1 MANGVLFPLDV
12 QFRFGVRWKTSSQ
25 RCSSRCTVGGAAVPP
40 DFVAPLGLD
49 SGAVLA
55 DFDSCRKSASIFN
68 ELRRKSVKIDLN
80 YRIAGIDR
88 LLVGQRKLYQGC
100 DYFIEVQS
108 MDVADLKVFEAVARH
123 GSMNRAATELNT
135 VQSNVTARIRAL
147 EREVGVV
154 LFQRHVR
161 GVSMT
166 PAGQRLLPYAAR
178 IAKLITDAKIA
189 ALDDGAPGGT
199 LTLGTLETT
208 AALRLSPI
216 LSNFARMYPQVRLS
230 LTTGTSC
237 SLTADVAE
245 CRLDG
250 AFIAGPLDHPDLH
263 TETVFH
269 EELVLVTPRTMR
281 SLELIKS
288 VQDLKTIVFRLGC
301 SYRQRL
307 DALLAEMGVLT
318 AAPLEFGS
326 MDAIIAC
333 VAAGIGIT
341 LLPRGVVS
349 AAAEQDLVNIHTIS
363 PEKAHVETLFIR
375 RHDAYVSSAMLAFV
389 DVARSQLGPM
399 MAAA

>member
-1 MANGVLFPLDV
+1 MEEKF
-12 QFRFGVRWKTSSQ
+12 
-25 RCSSRCTVGGAAVPP
+25 
-40 DFVAPLGLD
+40 
-49 SGAVLA
+49 
-55 DFDSCRKSASIFN
+55 
-68 ELRRKSVKIDLN
+68 
-80 YRIAGIDR
+80 
-88 LLVGQRKLYQGC
+88 YQGC
-100 DYFIEVQS
+100 GHFIQVRS

-161 GVSMT
+161 GVSLT

-178 IAKLITDAKIA
+178 IAKLITDARIA
-189 ALDDGAPGGT
+189 ALDDGAPGGA

-237 SLTADVAE
+237 GLTADVAE

-281 SLELIKS
+281 SLEVIRS
-288 VQDLKTIVFRLGC
+288 VPDLKTIVFRLGC

-307 DALLAEMGVLT
+307 DTLLTEMGVLT

-349 AAAEQDLVNIHTIS
+349 TAAEQDLVSIHTIS

-375 RHDAYVSSAMLAFV
+375 RHDAYVSSAMQAFV

>member
-1 MANGVLFPLDV
+1 M
-12 QFRFGVRWKTSSQ
+12 
-25 RCSSRCTVGGAAVPP
+25 
-40 DFVAPLGLD
+40 
-49 SGAVLA
+49 
-55 DFDSCRKSASIFN
+55 I
-68 ELRRKSVKIDLN
+68 E
-80 YRIAGIDR
+80 
-88 LLVGQRKLYQGC
+88 QRKLYQDCGH
-100 DYFIEVQS
+100 FIEVQS

-189 ALDDGAPGGT
+189 ALDDGAPGGA

-208 AALRLSPI
+208 AARRLSPI

-237 SLTADVAE
+237 GLTADVAE

-281 SLELIKS
+281 SLELIRS
-288 VQDLKTIVFRLGC
+288 VPDLKTIVFRLGC

-307 DALLAEMGVLT
+307 DTLLTEMGVLT

-341 LLPRGVVS
+341 LLPRGVVL
-349 AAAEQDLVNIHTIS
+349 AAAEQDLVSIHTIS

>member
-1 MANGVLFPLDV
+1 
-12 QFRFGVRWKTSSQ
+12 
-25 RCSSRCTVGGAAVPP
+25 
-40 DFVAPLGLD
+40 
-49 SGAVLA
+49 
-55 DFDSCRKSASIFN
+55 
-68 ELRRKSVKIDLN
+68 
-80 YRIAGIDR
+80 
-88 LLVGQRKLYQGC
+88 
-100 DYFIEVQS
+100 
-108 MDVADLKVFEAVARH
+108 MDAADLKVFEAVARH
-123 GSMNRAATELNT
+123 GSMNRAAAELNT
-135 VQSNVTARIRAL
+135 VQSNVTARIRSL
-147 EREVGVV
+147 EREVGVA

-166 PAGQRLLPYAAR
+166 PAGQRMLPYAAR
-178 IAKLITDAKIA
+178 IAKLIADAKVA
-189 ALDDGAPGGT
+189 ALDDGAPSGT

-208 AALRLSPI
+208 VALRLSPI

-250 AFIAGPLDHPDLH
+250 AFIAGPLDHPDLYI
-263 TETVFH
+263 ETVFH
-269 EELVLVTPRTMR
+269 EELVLVTPRTVR
-281 SLELIKS
+281 TLEAIRS
-288 VQDLKTIVFRLGC
+288 VQDLKTIVFRSGC

-349 AAAEQDLVNIHTIS
+349 AAAEQDLVTIHAIS
-363 PEKAHVETLFIR
+363 PEKAQVETLFIR
-375 RHDAYVSSAMLAFV
+375 RHDAYVSSAMQAFV
-389 DVARSQLGPM
+389 DVARSQLGPLM
-399 MAAA
+399 VAA

>member
-1 MANGVLFPLDV
+1 M
-12 QFRFGVRWKTSSQ
+12 
-25 RCSSRCTVGGAAVPP
+25 
-40 DFVAPLGLD
+40 
-49 SGAVLA
+49 
-55 DFDSCRKSASIFN
+55 
-68 ELRRKSVKIDLN
+68 EEE
-80 YRIAGIDR
+80 
-88 LLVGQRKLYQGC
+88 LYQGC
-100 DYFIEVQS
+100 GHLIQVRS

-161 GVSMT
+161 GVSLT

-178 IAKLITDAKIA
+178 IAKLITDARIA
-189 ALDDGAPGGT
+189 ALDDGAPGGA

-237 SLTADVAE
+237 GLTADVAE

-281 SLELIKS
+281 SLEVIRA
-288 VQDLKTIVFRLGC
+288 VPDLKTIVFRLGC

-307 DALLAEMGVLT
+307 DTLLTEMGVLT

-349 AAAEQDLVNIHTIS
+349 TAAEQDLVSIHTIS

-375 RHDAYVSSAMLAFV
+375 RHDAYVSSAMQAFV

>member
-1 MANGVLFPLDV
+1 
-12 QFRFGVRWKTSSQ
+12 
-25 RCSSRCTVGGAAVPP
+25 
-40 DFVAPLGLD
+40 
-49 SGAVLA
+49 
-55 DFDSCRKSASIFN
+55 
-68 ELRRKSVKIDLN
+68 
-80 YRIAGIDR
+80 
-88 LLVGQRKLYQGC
+88 
-100 DYFIEVQS
+100 

-161 GVSMT
+161 GVSLT

-178 IAKLITDAKIA
+178 IAKLITDARIA
-189 ALDDGAPGGT
+189 ALDDGAPGGA

-237 SLTADVAE
+237 GLTADVAE

-281 SLELIKS
+281 SLEVIRS
-288 VQDLKTIVFRLGC
+288 VPDLKTIVFRLGC

-307 DALLAEMGVLT
+307 DTLLTEMGVLT

-349 AAAEQDLVNIHTIS
+349 AASEQDLVSIHTIS

-375 RHDAYVSSAMLAFV
+375 RHDAYVSSAMQAFV

>member
-1 MANGVLFPLDV
+1 
-12 QFRFGVRWKTSSQ
+12 
-25 RCSSRCTVGGAAVPP
+25 
-40 DFVAPLGLD
+40 
-49 SGAVLA
+49 
-55 DFDSCRKSASIFN
+55 
-68 ELRRKSVKIDLN
+68 
-80 YRIAGIDR
+80 
-88 LLVGQRKLYQGC
+88 
-100 DYFIEVQS
+100 

-161 GVSMT
+161 GVSLT

-178 IAKLITDAKIA
+178 IAKLITDARIA
-189 ALDDGAPGGT
+189 ALDDGAPGGA

-237 SLTADVAE
+237 GLTADVVE

-281 SLELIKS
+281 SLEVIRS
-288 VQDLKTIVFRLGC
+288 VPDLKTIVFRLGC

-307 DALLAEMGVLT
+307 DTLLTEMGVLT

-349 AAAEQDLVNIHTIS
+349 TAAEQDLVSIHTIS
-363 PEKAHVETLFIR
+363 AEKAHVETLFIR
-375 RHDAYVSSAMLAFV
+375 RHDAYVSSAMQAFV